1 MNINL
6 LNGIISLS
14 FVTLIFENKHIIN
27 LLHYYR
33 KNYEKI
39 QFTPFKHFDGIVLV
53 YSM

>member
-14 FVTLIFENKHIIN
+14 FVSLIFENKHIIN

-39 QFTPFKHFDGIVLV
+39 QFTLFKHFDGVVPIHR
-53 YSM
+53 M